1 MRNVLITIIFLA
13 LVSCKD
19 KDSVSPDAAEMNAQ
33 YVGKYLYKGTLVS
46 SRGGNSFAPASEI
59 MYLDL
64 NFGEN
69 KGVYFVEES
78 NKMEQFEVE
87 IFNQKSN
94 SANLLF
100 VKKNPKEA
108 FIYSTTEENGNKKL
122 YLTPAVFDVQENKY
136 VTVAC
141 SICSLLEFELI
152 K

>member
-1 MRNVLITIIFLA
+1 MRNVLIVLIFLA

-19 KDSVSPDAAEMNAQ
+19 KDSVTPNAAEINAK

-46 SRGGNSFAPASEI
+46 IRGGNSFAPASEI
-59 MYLDL
+59 IYLEL

-78 NKMEQFEVE
+78 NKVEQFDVE

-94 SANLLF
+94 STNLLF
-100 VKKNPKEA
+100 VKKDKKDT
-108 FIYSTTEENGNKKL
+108 FIYSITEENGNKKL
-122 YLTPAVFDVQENKY
+122 YLTPAVFDIQENKY

-141 SICSLLEFELI
+141 SICSLLEFEFI